1 MISIMRRRFVLF
13 CFENVATK
21 RVEENK
27 CQHLKRLK
35 WQTYW
40 DKGCRNTLHF
50 DSTRTD
56 TKLLDIS
63 PSWAPYERRQAGGQS
78 SSGGCSWPRLCTWLR
93 YLSALIWLK
102 YLSTST
108 LLRYLS
114 TLILPSCK
122 PDLDEN
128 TRSDPSELNPYW
140 KKSFGFLLKDEM
152 VKTYWWE
159 VVVLVVV
166 REIVARESL
175 KQI

>member
-21 RVEENK
+21 REENK

-40 DKGCRNTLHF
+40 NKAKGCRNTLHF

-63 PSWAPYERRQAGGQS
+63 PSWAPYERRQAAGQS
-78 SSGGCSWPRLCTWLR
+78 SSGGCFWPRLGTWLR
-93 YLSALIWLK
+93 YLISHLIWPRYFFNLA
-102 YLSTST
+102 LLQTWSGWEHPEWSFWTEST
-108 LLRYLS
+108 L
-114 TLILPSCK
+114 K
-122 PDLDEN
+122 
-128 TRSDPSELNPYW
+128 
-140 KKSFGFLLKDEM
+140 KKSCGKDEM